1 MEVASLE
8 AQLADAR
15 QELAAAHVQISELQ
29 KQLATANDQLATFK
43 KERDLQQNNEASANA
58 GADHGPPPKRN
69 SIVIPEWLNSAP
81 VLSTDVTDP
90 TVLPEGPQP
99 ANPLRFTADQM
110 PDWLLRASTDVLE
123 GLDEDED
130 EEPECYPLQ
139 SSSSRW
145 AATSSHHGDSAGGVS
160 GDSADGVSGD
170 CADGVSIL
178 RSAAHVEARVVA
190 HTFVRGHIEHE
201 VRVSIDDT
209 SWVVRRRYREF
220 RAMREAL
227 ASSLTQASA
236 PRDSVQDDATQ
247 AGELDAAAAP
257 PLAPFAVP
265 KLLLHTPAALRQR
278 EKLLEE
284 LLESCIRAAKL
295 PCPSN
300 ATGTAALRP
309 LEAFFGIR

>member
-1 MEVASLE
+1 MSEEVASLE
-8 AQLADAR
+8 AQLFDAR

-29 KQLATANDQLATFK
+29 AQLATANDQLATFK
-43 KERDLQQNNEASANA
+43 KERDHQQNNEASANA

-81 VLSTDVTDP
+81 ALSTDVTDP
-90 TVLPEGPQP
+90 TVVPEGPRP

-130 EEPECYPLQ
+130 EEPECSPRQ
-139 SSSSRW
+139 DSSSRW
-145 AATSSHHGDSAGGVS
+145 AATSSHNGDP
-160 GDSADGVSGD
+160 ADGVSGD
-170 CADGVSIL
+170 SADGVSIL

-247 AGELDAAAAP
+247 AGELDAVAAP

-284 LLESCIRAAKL
+284 LLESCIRAAKE

-309 LEAFFGIR
+309 LEAFLGIR